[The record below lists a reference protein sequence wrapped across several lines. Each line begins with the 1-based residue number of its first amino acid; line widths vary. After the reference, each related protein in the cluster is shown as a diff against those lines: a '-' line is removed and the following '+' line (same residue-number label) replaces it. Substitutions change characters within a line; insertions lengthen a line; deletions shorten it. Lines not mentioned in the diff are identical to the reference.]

1 MRSAFVAGA
10 GADRIAI
17 SPDPLDV
24 ADHHVFVADPSA
36 GCSVV
41 FTGMVRDHAPG
52 RSGVSSLEYEAYA
65 GVVEATIE
73 GILAEARQ
81 RWPIIRVAVSHRT
94 GLLTVGEPAVVV
106 AVSAAHRDDAFPAAR
121 FLIDEV
127 KARAPIWKKES
138 WSGGEE
144 WVEGA

>member
-1 MRSAFVAGA
+1 
-10 GADRIAI
+10 
-17 SPDPLDV
+17 
-24 ADHHVFVADPSA
+24 
-36 GCSVV
+36 
-41 FTGMVRDHAPG
+41 MVRDHAPG
-52 RSGVSSLEYEAYA
+52 RSDVSSLEYEAYA

-73 GILAEARQ
+73 GIIAEARAQ
-81 RWPIIRVAVSHRT
+81 WPVIRVAVSHRT

-106 AVSAAHRDDAFPAAR
+106 AVSTAHRDDAFPAAR

>member
-1 MRSAFVAGA
+1 M
-10 GADRIAI
+10 
-17 SPDPLDV
+17 
-24 ADHHVFVADPSA
+24 FVADPSA

-52 RSGVSSLEYEAYA
+52 RDDVSSLEYEAYA
-65 GVVEATIE
+65 GVVETTIE
-73 GILAEARQ
+73 GVIAEAREQ
-81 RWPIIRVAVSHRT
+81 WSITRVAVSHRT
-94 GLLTVGEPAVVV
+94 GHLTVGEPAVVV
-106 AVSAAHRDDAFPAAR
+106 AVSAAHRNDAFPAAR
-121 FLIDEV
+121 FLIDEL

>member
-1 MRSAFVAGA
+1 MRSASVAGA
-10 GADRIAI
+10 GTDRIAI
-17 SPDPLDV
+17 SSDPLDV

-52 RSGVSSLEYEAYA
+52 RDDVSSLEYEAYA

-73 GILAEARQ
+73 RVIAEAREQ
-81 RWPIIRVAVSHRT
+81 WSVIRVAVSHRI

-106 AVSAAHRDDAFPAAR
+106 AVSAAHRDEAFPAAR
-121 FLIDEV
+121 FVIDEV
-127 KARAPIWKKES
+127 KARAPIWKKET
-138 WSGGEE
+138 WPGGAE

>member
-1 MRSAFVAGA
+1 
-10 GADRIAI
+10 
-17 SPDPLDV
+17 
-24 ADHHVFVADPSA
+24 
-36 GCSVV
+36 
-41 FTGMVRDHAPG
+41 MVRDHAPG
-52 RSGVSSLEYEAYA
+52 RSDVSSLEYEAYA

-73 GILAEARQ
+73 GIVAEARAV
-81 RWPIIRVAVSHRT
+81 WSIISVAVSHRT

-127 KARAPIWKKES
+127 KARAPIWKKER